1 MASGTK
7 STAVSDKLSFCCR
20 MEENEAEEEDPDAKR
35 GITYQVQSYTL
46 LQ

>member
-7 STAVSDKLSFCCR
+7 STAVAYKLSISCR
-20 MEENEAEEEDPDAKR
+20 LEENEEEEEDPDAKR

-46 LQ
+46 L